1 MQNNPNMLA
10 NIATGN
16 AANMSNAA
24 ANEQNALAAGVS
36 QAQTTQGQQITA
48 GTNAASAANTTQ
60 GQQLTGANQ
69 AGQLANT
76 AQSNQ
81 ITGQSNAA
89 NVTQPSVAGYGQTS
103 FNPSTNSFGTTGGGS
118 GVSPNDPFYST
129 MQQYA
134 QMAANGQMSS
144 IPTSITGNSVL
155 NAQMNQMAKA
165 INPNYNPVVSSAQSA
180 STASNVQTAGTAATN
195 ASNTGYSGAVQEY
208 QNNNANYTAL
218 TGISSQVTG
227 TLQNYAN
234 TGALTDYNAAVN
246 SLQSH
251 LSNPDYQKFVTAIG
265 NAQASYQAI
274 LGSSGVTPT
283 KADQDAVNALN
294 PNSSASTIVAALNQ
308 LSADAH
314 ALIIV
319 PSYQKVQ
326 NYKQQ
331 LGIQ

>member
-1 MQNNPNMLA
+1 
-10 NIATGN
+10 
-16 AANMSNAA
+16 
-24 ANEQNALAAGVS
+24 
-36 QAQTTQGQQITA
+36 
-48 GTNAASAANTTQ
+48 
-60 GQQLTGANQ
+60 
-69 AGQLANT
+69 
-76 AQSNQ
+76 
-81 ITGQSNAA
+81 
-89 NVTQPSVAGYGQTS
+89 
-103 FNPSTNSFGTTGGGS
+103 
-118 GVSPNDPFYST
+118 
-129 MQQYA
+129 
-134 QMAANGQMSS
+134 
-144 IPTSITGNSVL
+144 
-155 NAQMNQMAKA
+155 MNQMAKA